1 MKIKYDYCKI
11 IPQKNKYIVEYGHS
25 SYKGNL
31 LPQPVKVADRA
42 FSTEKKTCRLSKKN
56 LPVGVLKKKGELG
69 CYLLN
74 F

>member
-42 FSTEKKTCRLSKKN
+42 FSTEKKAVRFAKKIV
-56 LPVGVLKKKGELG
+56 PVECIKKEKS
-69 CYLLN
+69 
-74 F
+74 

>member
-42 FSTEKKTCRLSKKN
+42 FSTEKKAVRFAKKIV
-56 LPVGVLKKKGELG
+56 PVECIKKGGE
-69 CYLLN
+69 
-74 F
+74 